1 MWGYDIPGDVTRLQ
15 WFKLLLLKPEDLSPE
30 MRASRFLQ
38 RARDVARKFGK
49 TPVDIVAD
57 YLRLLWNHAEEK
69 IKQEI
74 GRSMFN
80 ALTLH
85 IVVTVPAIW
94 KGYAQQ
100 STEQAVRKAGLLGS
114 RMAGETQLSVVT
126 EPEAAALST
135 ILDRYDSVKA
145 GNVYV
150 VCDAG
155 GGTVVS
161 PLLSIYNT
169 ANQVNLRLK
178 QDLITYEIESID
190 PVRMR
195 EAVEGQ
201 GNQPLL
207 IMLSPSANAPL

>member
-1 MWGYDIPGDVTRLQ
+1 
-15 WFKLLLLKPEDLSPE
+15 
-30 MRASRFLQ
+30 
-38 RARDVARKFGK
+38 
-49 TPVDIVAD
+49 
-57 YLRLLWNHAEEK
+57 
-69 IKQEI
+69 
-74 GRSMFN
+74 
-80 ALTLH
+80 
-85 IVVTVPAIW
+85 
-94 KGYAQQ
+94 
-100 STEQAVRKAGLLGS
+100 
-114 RMAGETQLSVVT
+114 MAGETQLSVVT

-201 GNQPLL
+201 GNRPLL